1 MPLQNLNLK
10 PRPPKGKGTRRRLLG
25 LSALSVATAAVYL
38 LSMMRIQIV
47 DGARYLEETLSTTL
61 SVIPVRAARGE
72 ILDRDGEALAENRTG
87 MNIVFYYSFFPQ
99 ERAAEQIAALI
110 ALCEEN
116 GESWYDPLPLNEDG
130 TAFTEGSET
139 SVEASPGTTR
149 CR

>member
-10 PRPPKGKGTRRRLLG
+10 SRPPKGKGTRRRLLG
-25 LSALSVATAAVYL
+25 LSALSAVTAAVYL

-72 ILDRDGEALAENRTG
+72 ILDRDGEALAESRTG

-99 ERAAEQIAALI
+99 A
-110 ALCEEN
+110 
-116 GESWYDPLPLNEDG
+116 
-130 TAFTEGSET
+130 
-139 SVEASPGTTR
+139 
-149 CR
+149 